1 MESKGRIIPTKD
13 VDFNLKQ
20 EIIADRINAN
30 ASAWGLDMNWI
41 TAKYN
46 PAKNRWDIA
55 WHNYQDVYQR
65 TQLITFEKNQAR
77 ENYEPLVRIIVKNLE
92 ANTLVSD
99 EARAEMGIF
108 PPKPRT
114 PNKKPTTFPDAF
126 VKSDIIRELTVYFR
140 DHESLSRGKPH
151 GIHGAE
157 IRWAILDHQP
167 QDVNELIHSEFDTH
181 SPFTLEFKE
190 SERGQT
196 IWFCLRWEST
206 RGEKG
211 PWSEFISAII
221 P

>member
-1 MESKGRIIPTKD
+1 MEGIKYFYLQSRDLCLTDTNHNLSGDLYTTLPVISSAVSVTSS
-13 VDFNLKQ
+13 VDCV
-20 EIIADRINAN
+20 AYTA
-30 ASAWGLDMNWI
+30 ASAAY
-41 TAKYN
+41 T
-46 PAKNRWDIA
+46 
-55 WHNYQDVYQR
+55 V
-65 TQLITFEKNQAR
+65 
-77 ENYEPLVRIIVKNLE
+77 
-92 ANTLVSD
+92 
-99 EARAEMGIF
+99 EMGIF

-114 PNKKPTTFPDAF
+114 PNQKPTTFPDAF
-126 VKSDIIRELTVYFR
+126 VKSDVIRELTVDFR

-151 GIHGAE
+151 GIHGVE

-190 SERGQT
+190 NERGQT
-196 IWFCLRWEST
+196 VWFCLRWENT